1 MLSATAGGA
10 AKGLDGCY
18 YVRMAMLTWGR
29 ADAAFAAYFFIVCY
43 ITVSEMM

>member
-1 MLSATAGGA
+1 MLAATAGGA

-18 YVRMAMLTWGR
+18 YVRMAMLPWGR
-29 ADAAFAAYFFIVCY
+29 ANAVFATYFFIVCY